1 MKYKVM
7 YDGRVIG
14 MYNVISNSCV
24 EYTIDKNGIDE
35 LKKKGIEVLPMISK
49 DYTGK
54 SFPFFDNRIRNCK
67 RFEGVS
73 IGYQTDP
80 VVLEEMS

>member
-7 YDGRVIG
+7 YDGIVIG

-49 DYTGK
+49 DYTG
-54 SFPFFDNRIRNCK
+54 F
-67 RFEGVS
+67 
-73 IGYQTDP
+73 
-80 VVLEEMS
+80 

>member
-7 YDGRVIG
+7 YDGIVIG

-49 DYTGK
+49 DYSGK
-54 SFPFFDNRIRNCK
+54 GFPYFDNRIRNCK
-67 RFEGVS
+67 RFEGKK
-73 IGYQTDP
+73 IGYHTDS
-80 VVLEEMS
+80 VELEEMS

>member
-7 YDGRVIG
+7 YDGIVIG

-35 LKKKGIEVLPMISK
+35 LKKKGIEVFPMISK